1 MISEKPSI
9 DTYFKTAMRYPL
21 DRLVAVMQGRDKSI
35 PQTVAMMALQ
45 IKEPRVDAAAGQ
57 EAMKRPQQPSVKQK
71 MAQEVAMLPENVG
84 IMNLPVQQD
93 YADGGIVAFDKGGL
107 TAEEQAELARR
118 RREQISG
125 FFGTLADMPGAA
137 VDYGKRWLNT
147 VSNLPFESK
156 TPLIK
161 YGTQKHTGIM
171 PYEQAPEALARLRK
185 EELDT
190 GGGGYKGQD
199 FGAAGAL
206 APTAELT
213 SSPEA
218 PAAPRF
224 VDART
229 APPAA
234 PSAGK
239 GKGKGAGAGPAGPKK
254 EEAAPPAPPSTF
266 TPGKET
272 DLATELAKV
281 QNVMPDVERLY
292 GGLSGDIEAAFA
304 ERARLRE
311 QGKPKG
317 QAYEGLEKL
326 LAKEEESAKGKEAK
340 NFNMAL
346 VNAGLAIAG
355 GKSQYALQNIAEGA
369 QVGTKQYMAGLEK
382 LEEAAKE
389 RRRQA
394 AAIEEARRAE
404 ARGDWKDQQ
413 QFMDRAMEAGINV
426 KKAQVDAVV
435 NITGKSVE
443 TASGIVNAQNQTVSQ
458 EKRALLA
465 AQTELEKQTK
475 ADEAALQRVR
485 EQVRGHIEGMK
496 LYGGN
501 KDPVNIATDNAR
513 QEFETWQKSPAGKL
527 AGMDQAKINAE
538 KRRIFNEVFTRHRL
552 PMPYPEGGGVAPPP
566 LGVGGGA
573 RLIDIQ

>member
-1 MISEKPSI
+1 MIGEKPSI

-45 IKEPRVDAAAGQ
+45 IKEPRVDAARAQQAMQ
-57 EAMKRPQQPSVKQK
+57 EEEEPSVKQR
-71 MAQEVAMLPENVG
+71 MEQEVAMLPENVG
-84 IMNLPVQQD
+84 IMNLPVQQEF
-93 YADGGIVAFDKGGL
+93 ADGGIVAFAGGGSL
-107 TAEEQAELARR
+107 TPEEQAELARR

-125 FFGTLADMPGAA
+125 FFGSLADMPGAA

-156 TPLIK
+156 TPLIR
-161 YGTQKHTGIM
+161 YGKQDRTGIM
-171 PYEQAPEALARLRK
+171 AYEQAPEALARLRR

-199 FGAAGAL
+199 FSAAGAL

-218 PAAPRF
+218 PVAPRF

-239 GKGKGAGAGPAGPKK
+239 GKGAGAGTGPAGPKK
-254 EEAAPPAPPSTF
+254 EATAASAF

-435 NITGKSVE
+435 NITGRSVE
-443 TASGIVNAQNQTVSQ
+443 TAAGIVNAQNQTVSQ
-458 EKRALLA
+458 ERRALLQ
-465 AQTELEKQTK
+465 AQTELETRRM

-485 EQVRGHIEGMK
+485 EQVAGHIAGMK
-496 LYGGN
+496 MYGGN

-513 QEFETWQKSPAGKL
+513 QEYEAWQKSNAGKL
-527 AGMDQAKINAE
+527 ASMDQAKLDAE
-538 KRRIFNEVFTRHRL
+538 KRKIFNDVFRRSGL
-552 PMPYPEGGGVAPPP
+552 PLPYPEGGGVTPPP
-566 LGVGGGA
+566 RGVGGGA

>member
-1 MISEKPSI
+1 
-9 DTYFKTAMRYPL
+9 
-21 DRLVAVMQGRDKSI
+21 MQGRDKSI

-45 IKEPRVDAAAGQ
+45 IKEPRVDAARAQQAMQ
-57 EAMKRPQQPSVKQK
+57 EEKEPSVKERMEQ
-71 MAQEVAMLPENVG
+71 QVAMLPENVG
-84 IMNLPVQQD
+84 IMNLPVEQE

-125 FFGTLADMPGAA
+125 FFGSLAEIPSNVMN
-137 VDYGKRWLNT
+137 YGRRAYET

-156 TPLIK
+156 TPLIR
-161 YGTQKHTGIM
+161 YGKQDRTGIM
-171 PYEQAPEALARLRK
+171 AYEQAPEALARLRR
-185 EELDT
+185 EEMDT

-199 FGAAGAL
+199 FGAAGA
-206 APTAELT
+206 ATPVAELT

-234 PSAGK
+234 PGA
-239 GKGKGAGAGPAGPKK
+239 GKGKGAGAAGPKK
-254 EEAAPPAPPSTF
+254 GETGGPKKEATAASTF
-266 TPGKET
+266 TPGRET

-311 QGKPKG
+311 QGKPKDK
-317 QAYEGLEKL
+317 AYEGLEKL

-355 GKSQYALQNIAEGA
+355 GKSQFALQNIAEGA

-394 AAIEEARRAE
+394 ASIEEARRAE

-413 QFMDRAMEAGINV
+413 QFMDRAMEAGLNV
-426 KKAQVDAVV
+426 KKAQIDAVV

-458 EKRALLA
+458 ERRALLQ
-465 AQTELEKQTK
+465 AQTEIERQGM

-485 EQVRGHIEGMK
+485 EQVAGQKAI
-496 LYGGN
+496 YGGAR
-501 KDPVNIATDNAR
+501 DPVNIATDNAR
-513 QEFETWQKSPAGKL
+513 QEYEAWQKSSAGKL
-527 AGMDQAKINAE
+527 ASMDPAKLDAE
-538 KRRIFNEVFTRHRL
+538 KRKIFNDVFKRSGL
-552 PMPYPEGGGVAPPP
+552 PMPYPEGGGVTPPP
-566 LGVGGGA
+566 RGGKFIGFET
-573 RLIDIQ
+573 Q

>member
-1 MISEKPSI
+1 MIGANINS
-9 DTYFKTAMRYPL
+9 YFRAAMNYPVE
-21 DRLVAVMQGRDKSI
+21 RLVAVMQGKDQSI
-35 PQTVAMMALQ
+35 PQAAAMMALQ
-45 IKEPRVDAAAGQ
+45 IKKPMVDAAKGQ
-57 EAMKRPQQPSVKQK
+57 EAMNRPQQPSVKEQ
-71 MAQEVAMLPENVG
+71 MEQEVAMLPENVG
-84 IMNLPVQQD
+84 IMNLPVEQEF
-93 YADGGIVAFDKGGL
+93 ADGGIVAFDKGGL

-125 FFGTLADMPGAA
+125 FFGSLAEIPSNVMN
-137 VDYGKRWLNT
+137 YGRRAYET

-156 TPLIK
+156 TPLIR
-161 YGTQKHTGIM
+161 YGKQDRTGIM
-171 PYEQAPEALARLRK
+171 AYEQAPEALARMRR
-185 EELDT
+185 EEMDT

-199 FGAAGAL
+199 FGAAGA
-206 APTAELT
+206 ATPVAELT

-229 APPAA
+229 TPPSA

-239 GKGKGAGAGPAGPKK
+239 GKGAGAAGPKK
-254 EEAAPPAPPSTF
+254 GEAGGPKKEATAASTF
-266 TPGKET
+266 TPGRET

-311 QGKPKG
+311 QGKPKDK
-317 QAYEGLEKL
+317 AYEGLEKL

-355 GKSQYALQNIAEGA
+355 GKSQFALQNIAEGA

-413 QFMDRAMEAGINV
+413 QFMDRAMEAGLNV

-458 EKRALLA
+458 EKRALLQA
-465 AQTELEKQTK
+465 ETELERQRM

-485 EQVRGHIEGMK
+485 EQVAGQKAI
-496 LYGGN
+496 YGGAR
-501 KDPVNIATDNAR
+501 DPVNIATDNAAK
-513 QEFETWQKSPAGKL
+513 EYEIWQKSSAGKL
-527 AGMDQAKINAE
+527 AGMDQAKQDAA
-538 KRRIFNEVFTRHRL
+538 KRQIYNEVFKRSGL
-552 PMPYPEGGGVAPPP
+552 PLPYPVGGGVVPPP
-566 LGVGGGA
+566 VGGG
-573 RLIDIQ
+573 RFIGFETQ

>member
-1 MISEKPSI
+1 MIGANINS
-9 DTYFKTAMRYPL
+9 YFKAAMSYPVARLL
-21 DRLVAVMQGRDKSI
+21 DVMQGKDKSI
-35 PQTVAMMALQ
+35 PQAAAMMALQ
-45 IKEPRVDAAAGQ
+45 IKKPMVDAAAGQ

-71 MAQEVAMLPENVG
+71 MEQEVAMLPENVG
-84 IMNLPVQQD
+84 IMNLPVQQE
-93 YADGGIVAFDKGGL
+93 YADGGIVAFAGGGSL
-107 TAEEQAELARR
+107 TPEEQAELDRR
-118 RREQISG
+118 RREQMRS
-125 FFGTLADMPGAA
+125 FFGSLPDITD
-137 VDYGKRWLNT
+137 VINYGRRAYET

-156 TPLIK
+156 TPLIR
-161 YGTQKHTGIM
+161 YGKQDRTGIM
-171 PYEQAPEALARLRK
+171 AYEQAPEALARMRR
-185 EELDT
+185 EEMDT

-199 FGAAGAL
+199 FSAAGAL

-218 PAAPRF
+218 PVAPRF
-224 VDART
+224 IDART

-239 GKGKGAGAGPAGPKK
+239 GKGKGAGVAKKEEAAGPKK
-254 EEAAPPAPPSTF
+254 EATAASAF

-292 GGLSGDIEAAFA
+292 GGLSGDIESAFA

-311 QGKPKG
+311 QGKPKDK
-317 QAYEGLEKL
+317 AYEGLEKL

-355 GKSQYALQNIAEGA
+355 GKSQFALQNIAEGA

-394 AAIEEARRAE
+394 ASIEEARRAE

-413 QFMDRAMEAGINV
+413 QFMDRAMEAGLNV

-458 EKRALLA
+458 EKRALLQA
-465 AQTELEKQTK
+465 ETELEKQ
-475 ADEAALQRVR
+475 RVS
-485 EQVRGHIEGMK
+485 
-496 LYGGN
+496 
-501 KDPVNIATDNAR
+501 DIA
-513 QEFETWQKSPAGKL
+513 
-527 AGMDQAKINAE
+527 AE
-538 KRRIFNEVFTRHRL
+538 KRARISADAYRSIAGAKLDPYNVAYDNATNRIKAEMQANPMLKAELMKNPQKYNQMFNMYLQEALNKSVSS
-552 PMPYPEGGGVAPPP
+552 GVAPPP
-566 LGVGGGA
+566 VGGGA

>member
-1 MISEKPSI
+1 MIGANI
-9 DTYFKTAMRYPL
+9 NAYFKAAMSYPVARLL
-21 DRLVAVMQGRDKSI
+21 DVMQGKDKSI
-35 PQTVAMMALQ
+35 PQAAAMMALQ
-45 IKEPRVDAAAGQ
+45 IKKPMVDAAAGQ
-57 EAMKRPQQPSVKQK
+57 EAMSRPKQPSVKQK
-71 MAQEVAMLPENVG
+71 MEQEVAMLPENVG
-84 IMNLPVQQD
+84 IMNLPVQQEF
-93 YADGGIVAFDKGGL
+93 ADGGIVAFREGGSL
-107 TAEEQAELARR
+107 TPEEQAELARR
-118 RREQISG
+118 RREQMSSY
-125 FFGTLADMPGAA
+125 FGTLAEIPGAVA
-137 VDYGKRWLNT
+137 DYGKRWLNT

-156 TPLIK
+156 TPLIR
-161 YGTQKHTGIM
+161 YGKQDRTGIM
-171 PYEQAPEALARLRK
+171 AYEQAPEALARLRR

-199 FGAAGAL
+199 FGAAGAV

-218 PAAPRF
+218 PVAPRF
-224 VDART
+224 IDART

-234 PSAGK
+234 PGAGK
-239 GKGKGAGAGPAGPKK
+239 GKGKGAGAAKKEEAAGPKK
-254 EEAAPPAPPSTF
+254 EATAASTF
-266 TPGKET
+266 TPGRET

-413 QFMDRAMEAGINV
+413 QFMDRAMEAGLNV

-435 NITGKSVE
+435 NITGRSVE
-443 TASGIVNAQNQTVSQ
+443 TAAGIVNAQNQTVSQ

-485 EQVRGHIEGMK
+485 EQVAGHIAGMK

-501 KDPVNIATDNAR
+501 KDPINIATDNAR